1 MPDEEETMVRNDS
14 MIPVEP
20 STAAAATSLALKSF
34 GTAIL
39 GLLECKRC
47 FVFTLSKA
55 TGFAVQ
61 AVRVGFDTSVQPS
74 ADVITRLAQ
83 TQEWQAANLF
93 AIDSADVI
101 ATELLGREQDEPV
114 HALVG
119 RLPAGDAD
127 DLIFLAGWRSLPFS
141 ATEIACV
148 SRAASIIW
156 ATMQSFTQRRSDDSS
171 LDNLLEELAFPAF
184 AVDHKWRVLETN
196 EAGRQLLLAKN
207 PVHLDHGA
215 LVGSNSL
222 VNNRMQQALR
232 ETMASRSERAWTS
245 TVIPLSTDHRA
256 FAFAW
261 IGASPTERQMDRVLV
276 IIPQI
281 DPAAG
286 AKRIATAFGLPWAE
300 ERIVRRI
307 LRGESSSKIGRK
319 LDLTEATVRTYI
331 KRIML
336 KLGINRQ
343 IEFFLLYILTLSP
356 FVDGCR
362 DQIIPD
368 ELNSRDACIKLDRW
382 RQEGA

>member
-1 MPDEEETMVRNDS
+1 MVRNDS
-14 MIPVEP
+14 LMQARSNAP
-20 STAAAATSLALKSF
+20 AAATLLGLESF
-34 GTAIL
+34 GRAIL

-47 FVFTLSKA
+47 FVFTLSPA

-61 AVRVGFDTSVQPS
+61 AVRVGFDSSVQPS

-83 TQEWQAANLF
+83 RQEWQAARLF
-93 AIDSADVI
+93 AIDPADML
-101 ATELLGREQDEPV
+101 ATELLGREHDEPV
-114 HALVG
+114 HALAG
-119 RLPAGDAD
+119 RLPAGDVG
-127 DLIFLAGWRSLPFS
+127 DLIFLAGWRSVPFS
-141 ATEIACV
+141 TAEIACV

-156 ATMQSFTQRRSDDSS
+156 ATMQSFNQRRPDELS
-171 LDNLLEELAFPAF
+171 LDKLLEELAFPVF
-184 AVDHKWRVLETN
+184 TVDHKWRVLETN
-196 EAGRQLLLAKN
+196 DAGRQLLLAKN

-215 LVGSNSL
+215 LAGSNSL
-222 VNNRMQQALR
+222 VNSLMQQALR
-232 ETMASRSERAWTS
+232 DTIASRSERSWANTI
-245 TVIPLSTDHRA
+245 IPLSTDHRA

-261 IGASPTERQMDRVLV
+261 IGAAPAERHMDRLLV

-286 AKRIATAFGLPWAE
+286 AKRIAMAFGLPWAE
-300 ERIVRRI
+300 ERIVLLL
-307 LRGESSSKIGRK
+307 LRGEPPARIGRH

-362 DQIIPD
+362 DQVFSD
-368 ELNSRDACIKLDRW
+368 DLDGRSSFTRVDRL
-382 RQEGA
+382 RQERA